1 MPQMKI
7 LKPEILKQILD
18 STELKKKIADANFI
32 KPDSVRIL
40 LRNYDNTSPNG
51 RITEYNTMF
60 IVQKHLKIKKMD
72 DMFITKE
79 IVK

>member
-7 LKPEILKQILD
+7 LKAEILEAILKD
-18 STELKKKIADANFI
+18 TELKQKIAEANFI
-32 KPDSVRIL
+32 KSDSVRVL
-40 LRNYDNTSPNG
+40 LRNYYNTSPNG
-51 RITEYNTMF
+51 RITEYNTMV
-60 IVQKHLKIKKMD
+60 IVQEHLKIKKMD

>member
-1 MPQMKI
+1 MKI
-7 LKPEILKQILD
+7 LKPKILKQILD
-18 STELKKKIADANFI
+18 STELKKKIAEANFI
-32 KPDSVRIL
+32 KSDSVRML
-40 LRNYDNTSPNG
+40 LKNYDKTSPNG

-60 IVQKHLKIKKMD
+60 IVQHHLGIKKMD